1 MSRRVPQSLTP
12 DQKRAI
18 SAQGREVLVIAPA
31 GSGKTEVLIQ
41 RVISILQQSSGES
54 FRLLVVTL
62 TENAAKQLKKRISQ
76 IIADELWR
84 VDANTI
90 HSFALDWL
98 RRYGREVGVRHD
110 VIELGDDLDRVTV
123 LAEYLRSIGLN
134 DQLGDDLSSTLEPLL
149 KDIDMYRINRYEG
162 GTEDCLGISLKE
174 LADAYDASL
183 RERGVIDFPGML
195 ISLCRLIDEDK
206 WVLDFFRTL
215 YHEILVDEGQDLTA
229 IQSRLLRNLAGDSL
243 NLFVVADDK
252 QSIKGYAG
260 GDFKYA
266 KYLVPL
272 ASKRPIRL
280 RHNFR
285 SATKIFRTSQAILR
299 PIGGSDL
306 DVMTPPNTPPGRVR
320 LIPVESPE
328 LEANLVVSWACQLMK
343 EGLCSDIF
351 VEGED
356 SSVSAEDIAIIGRTR
371 WSFDPIIEA
380 LSLHELEYVVQT
392 DTKIFL
398 SDPQARLFIDCL
410 AFGINQKDFPAA
422 RRALDELYELTGLD
436 DLTDPLTALDNLNLE
451 SLRHLADLV
460 RRGLEGVHSLELVMK
475 EIVDIGESQGWRES
489 ALTLSQAWEGYMS
502 FRTLQDRS
510 LGGYLK
516 HLEKVQRTRP
526 TDPGVRLLTIDRA
539 KGLEFKAVAIVGA
552 RDGMI
557 PHYHSKSTK
566 DRDEE
571 RRRLYVAM
579 TRASRE
585 LLISWPTTTVDQ
597 YGRTHRQQPSRFLVE
612 SGLVADA
619 TP

>member
-1 MSRRVPQSLTP
+1 MSQRIPQSLTL
-12 DQKRAI
+12 DQERAI
-18 SAQGREVLVIAPA
+18 SAPEREVLVIAPA

-41 RVISILQQSSGES
+41 RVICILQQSAGES
-54 FRLLVVTL
+54 FRLLAITL
-62 TENAAKQLKKRISQ
+62 TKKAARELKKRISQ
-76 IIADELWR
+76 TIADELWR

-90 HSFALDWL
+90 HGFALDWL

-110 VIELGDDLDRVTV
+110 VVLLDDNLDRVAV
-123 LAEYLRSIGLN
+123 LAEYMRSIGLN
-134 DQLGDDLSSTLEPLL
+134 DQLGDDIGYTLNPILN
-149 KDIDMYRINRYEG
+149 DIDAYRINRNESSNDSY
-162 GTEDCLGISLKE
+162 LGVSLEE
-174 LADAYDASL
+174 LADAYDTSL
-183 RERGVIDFPGML
+183 RERGAIDFPGML
-195 ISLCRLIDEDK
+195 ISLVKLIDEDE
-206 WVLDFFRTL
+206 WVLDLFRTL
-215 YHEILVDEGQDLTA
+215 YTEILVDEGQDLTA
-229 IQSRLLRNLAGDSL
+229 IQSRLLRSLAGDSL

-266 KYLVPL
+266 KYLVPS

-280 RHNFR
+280 CHNFR
-285 SATKIFRTSQAILR
+285 SSTKIFRAAQAILR
-299 PIGGSDL
+299 PIDGNDS

-320 LIPVESPE
+320 FIPVASPE
-328 LEANLVVSWACQLMK
+328 LEADLVASWACQLMR

-356 SSVSAEDIAIIGRTR
+356 SSVPAEDIAVIGRTR

-380 LSLHELEYVVQT
+380 LSLRELEYTVQT

-422 RRALDELYELTGLD
+422 RRAVDELHELTGLD
-436 DLTDPLTALDNLNLE
+436 GFADPLTALDNLSLE

-460 RRGLEGVHSLELVMK
+460 RSSLEGVHSMELVMK
-475 EIVDIGESQGWRES
+475 EIVGIGESHGWREG
-489 ALTLSQAWEGYMS
+489 ALTLSQAWEGYLS
-502 FRTLQDRS
+502 FRTVQDRS
-510 LGGYLK
+510 LDGYLRY
-516 HLEKVQRTRP
+516 LERVQQTRP

-539 KGLEFKAVAIVGA
+539 KGLEFKTVAIVGA

-557 PHYHSKSTK
+557 PHYRSESAK

-597 YGRTHRQQPSRFLVE
+597 YGRTHKQRPSRFLVE
-612 SGLVADA
+612 AGLVK
-619 TP
+619 